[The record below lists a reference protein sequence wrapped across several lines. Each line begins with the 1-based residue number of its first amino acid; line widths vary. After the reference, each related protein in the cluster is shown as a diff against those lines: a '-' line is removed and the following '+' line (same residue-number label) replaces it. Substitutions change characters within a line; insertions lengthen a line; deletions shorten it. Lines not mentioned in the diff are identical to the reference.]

1 MIKSSYIPTLC
12 LHLTEISDRLFIR
25 SAHQL
30 NLTLGICKKCAVSKS
45 RYGILRECRVF
56 KI

>member
-12 LHLTEISDRLFIR
+12 LHLTEISDQLFIR

-30 NLTLGICKKCAVSKS
+30 NLTLGICKKCKPRYDILRDVEYS
-45 RYGILRECRVF
+45 RYR
-56 KI
+56 